1 MISKKPPEPRVEDLI
16 GEKMIQN
23 LDQWDVQNRGYYLAL
38 QNPNLPLFE
47 RLLHLHVRLILST
60 TKKIPGFVP
69 KYVEL
74 GPVSWVVLYS
84 AVGSFRNLRVAHKL
98 LLEGYYPEMHNILRM
113 AEQWLE
119 CAVVVE
125 AYPEIAKQVLEH
137 GMQKRYIGR
146 YLSQLKTSNT
156 KPGALYRAM
165 QKTFHTLSQRA
176 HPLPTAFR
184 LITRED
190 AGEIGLLLSGV
201 VSEEM
206 FTIDASHLTDMA
218 KNALVVLSRHFQQ
231 VPPDWNAEAREII
244 HRLKQRDAVPK
255 NPR

>member
-1 MISKKPPEPRVEDLI
+1 MTSKKPPEPQLEDLI

-23 LDQWDVQNRGYYLAL
+23 LDQWEGQNRQYYLTL
-38 QNPNLPLFE
+38 RNPNLPLFE

-60 TKKIPGFVP
+60 AQKVSGFVP
-69 KYVEL
+69 KCVEL

-98 LLEGYYPEMHNILRM
+98 LLDGYYPEMHNILRM

-125 AYPEIAKQVLEH
+125 VYPEIAKQVLEH

-146 YLSQLKTSNT
+146 YLDQLKTSNT
-156 KPGALYRAM
+156 ESGELYRAM

-184 LITRED
+184 LMTRED
-190 AGEIGLLLSGV
+190 TGNIGLILSGV
-201 VSEEM
+201 LSEEM
-206 FTIDASHLTDMA
+206 FARDASYLTNMA
-218 KNALVVLSRHFQQ
+218 KNALVVLKRHFQE
-231 VPPDWNAEAREII
+231 VPVEWNAEFREILQ
-244 HRLKQRDAVPK
+244 RMKQGDAVPEK
-255 NPR
+255 AG